1 MVSVSELLGSRRADF
16 LVALCG
22 ERDPM
27 GIQEQDLL
35 WGVISRT
42 YLVIVETVCGP
53 GCIWSYCCPA
63 SASRC

>member
-16 LVALCG
+16 LVALGG
-22 ERDPM
+22 ERDHM
-27 GIQEQDLL
+27 GIQDLL
-35 WGVISRT
+35 WVAISRS

-53 GCIWSYCCPA
+53 GWTWSYCFPA